1 MEGSGPENRLAALAR
16 AAQAGD
22 EDAMARLLAEVHV
35 DVLRYLRRWLRD
47 WREGDEL
54 AADLAQDTLVRVAQG
69 LHSFRGETS
78 GQLVTWARTVASNIA
93 CDHARKTREE
103 WESTAYAE
111 HLDLLGLVEPEE
123 EAWNGGKVPVSEG
136 KRLMLRLLDEAL
148 AEAGEDA
155 HALLWHRLVQGDA
168 WADAGAALGV
178 PDTAAKRRFQRLQ
191 ERLRTGVLRRIVT
204 LTYEEAAAARRY
216 LAALDVAAPR

>member
-16 AAQAGD
+16 VAQAGD
-22 EDAMARLLAEVHV
+22 EAAMTRLLAEVHV

-69 LHSFRGETS
+69 LHSFRGTTS

-103 WESTAYAE
+103 WEFTAYAE
-111 HLDLLGLVEPEE
+111 HLDLLGLVEPDDES
-123 EAWNGGKVPVSEG
+123 WNGGRVPVSEG

-155 HALLWHRLVQGDA
+155 QALLWHRLVQGDA

-178 PDTAAKRRFQRLQ
+178 PETAAKRRFQRLQ
-191 ERLRTGVLRRIVT
+191 GRLRTGVLRRIVT
-204 LTYEEAAAARRY
+204 LTYEEAAAVRRY
-216 LAALDVAAPR
+216 LAAMDIAAPR

>member
-1 MEGSGPENRLAALAR
+1 MEDSGPGNLLVTLAR
-16 AAQAGD
+16 AARAGD
-22 EDAMARLLAEVHV
+22 EAAMAQLLAEVHV

-78 GQLVTWARTVASNIA
+78 GQLVSWARTVASNIA
-93 CDHARKTREE
+93 CDHARRTREE
-103 WESTAYAE
+103 WDSTAYPE

-123 EAWNGGKVPVSEG
+123 EPWNGGKVPVSEG

-155 HALLWHRLVQGDA
+155 QTLLWHRLVQGDA

-178 PDTAAKRRFQRLQ
+178 ADTAAKRRFQRLQ

-204 LTYEEAAAARRY
+204 LTYEEAAAVRRY
-216 LAALDVAAPR
+216 LAAMDIAAPR